1 MRELTDLQRKTLE
14 YIRTFTREHGYP
26 PARKELVAGLG
37 VRNKSVIDQRLSALR
52 DKGWLELGDGR
63 HRSLRLLCEELPLI
77 VAGTVAAGEPILAE
91 DRITHRIPRSVAE
104 AFRCQ
109 PDYFLRVEGD
119 SMDRLGFFTGSVVA
133 IRAQSTAEHG
143 EVIVARIGDQVT
155 LKRYRRIDEQRVEL
169 RPESTNREHQPIEVD
184 LKEETFEICGVAVGA
199 LLGDGFNG
207 PEDVP
212 WGA

>member
-1 MRELTDLQRKTLE
+1 MRKLTDLQRKTLE
-14 YIRTFTREHGYP
+14 YIRAFTREHGYP
-26 PARKELVAGLG
+26 PARKELMVGLG

-91 DRITHRIPRSVAE
+91 ERIAHRIPRSVAE

-109 PDYFLRVEGD
+109 PDFFLRVEGD
-119 SMDRLGFFTGSVVA
+119 SLDRLGFFTGSVVA
-133 IRAQSTAEHG
+133 IRAQSTCENND
-143 EVIVARIGDQVT
+143 VIVARIGEQVT
-155 LKRYRRIDEQRVEL
+155 LKRYRRIDEKRVEL
-169 RPESTNREHQPIEVD
+169 RPESTNPEHLPIMVD
-184 LKEETFEICGVAVGA
+184 LETETFEICGVAVGA

-207 PEDVP
+207 PDDVP

>member
-26 PARKELVAGLG
+26 PARKDLMAGLG
-37 VRNKSVIDQRLSALR
+37 VRNKSVVDQRISALR

-77 VAGTVAAGEPILAE
+77 VAGTVAAGEPILADE
-91 DRITHRIPRSVAE
+91 RVKCRIPRAVAE
-104 AFRCQ
+104 MFRPE
-109 PDYFLRVEGD
+109 PDFFLRIQGE
-119 SMDRLGFFTGSVVA
+119 SMSRLGLKTGSLVAIKSQPTAEDGAVVVA
-133 IRAQSTAEHG
+133 RVDDEI
-143 EVIVARIGDQVT
+143 T
-155 LKRYRRIDEQRVEL
+155 LKRYYRMNERQVEL
-169 RPESTNREHQPIEVD
+169 RPESADPEHQPIEVD
-184 LKEETFEICGVAVGA
+184 LASQTFEICGVAVGA
-199 LLGDGFNG
+199 LIGEGFNG

>member
-1 MRELTDLQRKTLE
+1 MRKLTDLQRKTLE

-26 PARKELVAGLG
+26 PARKELMAGLG

-155 LKRYRRIDEQRVEL
+155 LKRYPADRRAAGRAPTGEHESRAPADRGGPQGGDVRDLRGRGGSAARGRVQR
-169 RPESTNREHQPIEVD
+169 S
-184 LKEETFEICGVAVGA
+184 
-199 LLGDGFNG
+199 
-207 PEDVP
+207 
-212 WGA
+212 

>member
-1 MRELTDLQRKTLE
+1 MRELTDLQRETLE

-26 PARKELVAGLG
+26 PARKELMAGLR

-63 HRSLRLLCEELPLI
+63 HRSLRLLRDELPLI
-77 VAGTVAAGEPILAE
+77 VAGTVAAGKPILAE

-109 PDYFLRVEGD
+109 PDFFLRVEGD

-133 IRAQSTAEHG
+133 IRAQSTCEHND
-143 EVIVARIGDQVT
+143 VIVARIGDQVT
-155 LKRYRRIDEQRVEL
+155 LKRYRRIDEKRVEL
-169 RPESTNREHQPIEVD
+169 RPESTNPEHQPIVVD
-184 LKEETFEICGVAVGA
+184 LETDAFEVCGVAVGA

>member
-14 YIRTFTREHGYP
+14 YIRTFTREHGYS
-26 PARKELVAGLG
+26 PARKDLMAGLG
-37 VRNKSVIDQRLSALR
+37 VRNKSVIDQRISALR

-109 PDYFLRVEGD
+109 PDFFLRVEGD